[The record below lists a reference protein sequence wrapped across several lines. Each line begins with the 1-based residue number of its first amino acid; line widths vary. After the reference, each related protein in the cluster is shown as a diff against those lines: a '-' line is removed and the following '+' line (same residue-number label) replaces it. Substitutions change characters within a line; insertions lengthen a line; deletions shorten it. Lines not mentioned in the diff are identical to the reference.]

1 MQLHDA
7 YLRDPARI
15 YLINNPKQVASS
27 HMPRFGGIGTRSFT
41 GALINNALGSVANAV
56 LPRSV
61 FGGFG
66 SQALG
71 GLGGQQRLTQNP
83 DNRRAIL
90 KPKPAAVSRVL
101 GNGLLNPLK
110 ETGGMIWPY
119 TPSISSNMEVD
130 YQSMATVH
138 ANQDFHVYSKTPAVQ
153 LQVNGDFTVQNQKEG
168 QYAMAA
174 IHFLRTV
181 TKMNF
186 GENDPLAGT
195 PPPVLLFSAYG
206 PYVFHNLPVIVKG
219 FQIDFPDS
227 VDYVQVQVSGSAGT
241 RTSPGTPVP
250 ARVDVITTEPL
261 EQGIPGNPEARRIEI
276 PRIGTPGVPAVPS
289 QTEMIPQNY
298 TVWLPSQ
305 FKISAMLIV
314 QHTPKELRSRF
325 NLNAYRDG
333 ALNQSDFI

>member
-1 MQLHDA
+1 
-7 YLRDPARI
+7 
-15 YLINNPKQVASS
+15 
-27 HMPRFGGIGTRSFT
+27 MPRFGGIGTRSFT
-41 GALINNALGSVANAV
+41 GALINNALGGVANAV

-71 GLGGQQRLTQNP
+71 GLAGQQRMSQNP
-83 DNRRAIL
+83 DNRRVIL
-90 KPKPAAVSRVL
+90 KPKPAAMSRVL

-119 TPSISSNMEVD
+119 TPTISSNMEVD

-186 GENDPLAGT
+186 GENDALAGT

-219 FQIDFPDS
+219 FQIEFPDS
-227 VDYVQVQVSGSAGT
+227 VDYVQVQVSGSAGSKT
-241 RTSPGTPVP
+241 ILGTPASAAPEVESAGVSVIRTESLPAIGSDQAPTPDRLYVIPNIANPAGSPVP
-250 ARVDVITTEPL
+250 TTTTA
-261 EQGIPGNPEARRIEI
+261 IPGK
-276 PRIGTPGVPAVPS
+276 TVQV
-289 QTEMIPQNY
+289 PQNY

-305 FKISAMLIV
+305 FKISATLIV